1 VTMSRSLGSD
11 AAAPFQPPIPEGRGL
26 SVRRDP
32 LDRGRPIDYDLLFP
46 GVLEASDP
54 ADNAHAAG
62 YEAGYADGRRDAEKE
77 ARDAERAIL
86 ARVERAVSALRCST
100 DAARTAYE
108 DRGAEFERSAPR
120 FAFDLLEA
128 LFGRES
134 ELATDPGRDAIARAL
149 ALDETTSPAIIRL
162 SPDDAAT
169 IGDLA
174 HLADLAPSRSLTMI
188 ADPSVEPGGALVEI
202 GSTTIDSQLS
212 PALERVR
219 AVIAGPCERD
229 AS

>member
-1 VTMSRSLGSD
+1 VTTPRPSAGT
-11 AAAPFQPPIPEGRGL
+11 AAPVRPPILGGQGL

-32 LDRGRPIDYDLLFP
+32 LDRGRPIDYDLLFDDAP
-46 GVLEASDP
+46 EAGDSPDR
-54 ADNAHAAG
+54 AHAAG
-62 YEAGYADGRRDAEKE
+62 YEAGYADGRREAEKE
-77 ARDAERAIL
+77 ARDTERAIL
-86 ARVERAVSALRCST
+86 ARVERAVCALERST
-100 DAARTAYE
+100 DAARSAYE
-108 DRGAEFERSAPR
+108 ERGAELERVVPG

-134 ELATDPGRDAIARAL
+134 ELAIDPGRDAIARAL
-149 ALDETTSPAIIRL
+149 ALDESTLPAVARL

-174 HLADLAPSRSLTMI
+174 DLAPSRSLTVV
-188 ADPSVEPGGALVEI
+188 ADPAVEPGGALVEI

-219 AVIAGPCERD
+219 AVIAGSFESD
-229 AS
+229 FS